1 MIITATEAQNNFGK
15 YLKICRHQN
24 VIITRNG
31 IRVALLVPFP
41 PGAGDSEI
49 CETIYTYGTSPR
61 KDPGWVTYSKFMEI
75 CENSEN
81 RYELIDGKVYLLASP
96 NVMHQ
101 RILGKMYI
109 SFAKYFEKSDGCD
122 AFMAPFDIK
131 VVRYENREEP
141 EEDLLEFF
149 TNVVQPDLLVICD
162 YEDDIND
169 KGKYDGVATLV
180 VEILSPSNR
189 KKDMIKKLEMYSD
202 TGIEEY
208 WEVDPESKTVAVYRF
223 GEEDLESNV
232 TYFSSQVA
240 ESVRFPGLAV
250 PLGDLF

>member
-15 YLKICRHQN
+15 YLRLCKHQN
-24 VIITRNG
+24 IIITRNG
-31 IRVALLVPFP
+31 KREALLVPFP
-41 PGAGDSEI
+41 PGSEGSEI
-49 CETIYTYGTSPR
+49 CEQIYTYGTSPR
-61 KDPGWVTYSKFMEI
+61 KDPDWITYSRFMEI

-96 NVMHQ
+96 KVSHQ
-101 RILGKMYI
+101 RILGRMYVV
-109 SFAKYFEKSDGCD
+109 FADYFENSESCD
-122 AFMAPFDIK
+122 TFMAPFDIK

-141 EEDLLEFF
+141 EEDILEFF

-162 YEDDIND
+162 YEDDINEKD
-169 KGKYDGVATLV
+169 KYDGTATLV

-208 WEVDPESKTVAVYRF
+208 WEVDPLSKTVSVYRF
-223 GEEDLESNV
+223 GEEDVESDV
-232 TYFSSQVA
+232 TYYGSQSA
-240 ESVRFPGLAV
+240 ESVRFEGLKV
-250 PLGDLF
+250 PLERLF